1 VLGHLKV
8 AATNGKRAALIQAA
22 LYVAFRIQLAMSTA
36 AMAATAVVPV
46 TAAIATADEATRVAA
61 SVPVDAMSVV
71 SSPAIIST
79 TAVISTAAIIC
90 TATVEATAIVAAVV
104 PRAGADEDAA
114 DEVIRPIVAVGGAS
128 VRIVTVVTVGT
139 NRSGADGAVN
149 GAYPDAYANL
159 RLGSTSGKK
168 QNSQ

>member
-1 VLGHLKV
+1 MSTTAM
-8 AATNGKRAALIQAA
+8 AATA
-22 LYVAFRIQLAMSTA
+22 VV
-36 AMAATAVVPV
+36 ATAVVPV

-79 TAVISTAAIIC
+79 TAVIC
-90 TATVEATAIVAAVV
+90 TATVEATAIVAAAVV
-104 PRAGADEDAA
+104 PRTGADEDAA
-114 DEVIRPIVAVGGAS
+114 SEVIRPIVAVGGAS
-128 VRIVTVVTVGT
+128 VRIVAVVTVGT
-139 NRSGADGAVN
+139 NRGGADRAIN